1 MTDLPP
7 VKPQAIDIERTDHQE
22 IARDRADKMFRAAV
36 LSVLIDIALVAAFF
50 IAVSV
55 QSIQLDTWVIVLMIA
70 SAPLLILLSGAL
82 WLSPYLQRK
91 HYNSRS
97 SSTWT
102 LRCDDVRHEWRIEG
116 IGPSSAWR
124 DITIA
129 CKKLPRAKD
138 KLIASPK
145 LHVRLANDEGVIKS
159 GHLEAAG
166 EHTSMFVID
175 KVGLPIGITI
185 GHIEP
190 KHASL
195 EEPWVVELTVFGDAD
210 TLETLLAWPVA
221 SHGGDPAADSPA

>member
-1 MTDLPP
+1 MPDTATDIPE
-7 VKPQAIDIERTDHQE
+7 AIDLARTDHQE
-22 IARDRADKMFRAAV
+22 KARDRADNALRV
-36 LSVLIDIALVAAFF
+36 VVISTLVDIALVVATFVLAS
-50 IAVSV
+50 I
-55 QSIQLDTWVIVLMIA
+55 QSIALKPWVIVV
-70 SAPLLILLSGAL
+70 LIVSVPAMVLLSGAW
-82 WLSPYLQRK
+82 WLSAFLQRK

-102 LRCDDVRHEWRIEG
+102 FRCDDVRHEWRIEG

-129 CKKLPRAKD
+129 CKKLPRATD
-138 KLIASPK
+138 KLIGSPK

-159 GHLEAAG
+159 GHLEAVG